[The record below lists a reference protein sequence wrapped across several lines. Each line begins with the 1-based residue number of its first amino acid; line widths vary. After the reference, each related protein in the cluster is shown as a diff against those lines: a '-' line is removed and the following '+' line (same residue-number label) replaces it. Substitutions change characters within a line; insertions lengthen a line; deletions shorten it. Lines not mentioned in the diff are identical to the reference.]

1 MIGGVSLLAAS
12 ALAGTLAPSPA
23 AELTALD
30 VAYAG
35 SMGSVME
42 GPIKSAVAADLGLD
56 LRGRALEATALAN
69 LIAGGSIRP
78 DVFIAITQDPIL
90 TVLRTGKAKS
100 AEPIAHTEM
109 VIAYSPK
116 SRFAAQFDRA
126 RRGQTQWWIVL
137 QQPGLRFGRTD
148 PLTDPQGR
156 NIVFTMMLAAK
167 LYRRPNLPEHVLGPI
182 INSRQIFS
190 ESSVLS
196 RLQSG
201 QLDAC
206 SAYKIQ
212 PGPFDLP
219 YVSLPAQVNLSSGN
233 VGEQNPEVKLT
244 VGGQTYHPEPLV
256 FYAAALA
263 DSANPR
269 GASEFV
275 KWLKS
280 SKAQL
285 IFRRFQYDPPDGAS
299 TLRA

>member
-1 MIGGVSLLAAS
+1 
-12 ALAGTLAPSPA
+12 
-23 AELTALD
+23 
-30 VAYAG
+30 
-35 SMGSVME
+35 MGSVME

>member
-1 MIGGVSLLAAS
+1 LAAS
-12 ALAGTLAPSPA
+12 ALAGALAPSLA
-23 AELTALD
+23 AELIPID

-42 GPIKSAVAADLGLD
+42 GPIKSAVAADLGFD

-78 DVFIAITQDPIL
+78 DVFIAITQDPIF
-90 TVLRTGKAKS
+90 TILRAGKANS
-100 AEPIAHTEM
+100 AEPIARTEM

-126 RRGQTQWWIVL
+126 RRGQAEWWMVL

-167 LYRRPNLPEHVLGPI
+167 LYRRPRLLDQVLGPV
-182 INSRQIFS
+182 INPRQIFS

-206 SAYKIQ
+206 SSYKIQ

-219 YVSLPAQVNLSSGN
+219 YVSLPAQVNLSSRD
-233 VGEQNPEVKLT
+233 VGEENPEVKLT
-244 VGGQTYHPEPLV
+244 VGGQTYRPEPLV

-263 DSANPR
+263 DSSNPK
-269 GASEFV
+269 GASAFV
-275 KWLKS
+275 QWLKNS
-280 SKAQL
+280 EAQS
-285 IFRRFQYDPPDGAS
+285 IFRRYQYDPPGRAS